1 MVLLQKWPF
10 FELCFFGNIGGENL
24 FYDIP
29 EGKNG
34 FQGYKSKKLKKSKNS
49 HFSKRVTH
57 GFAPKMAIFPTF
69 FFS

>member
-29 EGKNG
+29 EGKND
-34 FQGYKSKKLKKSKNS
+34 FQGYKSKKLKKSKDS
-49 HFSKRVTH
+49 HFSKGATH